1 MTKSTDEPGVTS
13 PVHGVTRLAV
23 SADHPEVI
31 VLDDTDHL
39 RLSVTRNGDVVRIEA
54 SGELD
59 IYTSARF
66 LGTVDEIAGSG
77 VRCILL
83 DGSGLAFV
91 DSAGLRALVVG
102 LERASTFGIDFRV
115 EHPSQSLR
123 NVLEL
128 TGLDSMLYGVS

>member
-1 MTKSTDEPGVTS
+1 M
-13 PVHGVTRLAV
+13 
-23 SADHPEVI
+23 
-31 VLDDTDHL
+31 LDDTDHL
-39 RLSVTRNGDVVRIEA
+39 RLSVTRSGDVVRIEA

-102 LERASTFGIDFRV
+102 LERAATFGIDFRV